1 MLPTR
6 ISIRWPSRDRSS
18 AIGESGAESFT
29 VALAGKGLKLE
40 HVQTTPQQVADQRA
54 VKKLTITAPRKEDDR
69 EPDKRPLDLGLITRL
84 IGCMRPYAA
93 KRNFLFLMVILRSI
107 QLPLVAWSIGAVIDG
122 PIAHHA
128 PFSSI
133 LWGALGVL
141 AITGSTQIVFH
152 FRQRLALE

>member
-1 MLPTR
+1 MSDSAR
-6 ISIRWPSRDRSS
+6 NDSS
-18 AIGESGAESFT
+18 EPAI
-29 VALAGKGLKLE
+29 
-40 HVQTTPQQVADQRA
+40 
-54 VKKLTITAPRKEDDR
+54 KKLTITAPRKEDDR

-84 IGCMRPYAA
+84 IGYMRPYAA

-128 PFSSI
+128 PLRDI

-141 AITGSTQIVFH
+141 A
-152 FRQRLALE
+152 LAGT